1 MHHMEKDHKKNRR
14 RNRSERLNAITS
26 RLLSPALRSR
36 GITMGRIVTEWQK
49 IAGPYA
55 NWCDPL
61 TIQFP
66 RGQTVNGTLTLS
78 VIPGRGP
85 EIQMQTPMIIRN
97 CNAVFGYAALTR
109 ITLTQGA
116 FDKRN
121 SAPPAPL
128 PRRLSPKEAAR
139 MAGTSSAVMEIKDD
153 GLRKAL
159 DNLGKSLTGDAP
171 EEHQ

>member
-1 MHHMEKDHKKNRR
+1 MVKDHKKIRR
-14 RNRSERLNAITS
+14 RNKSERLNTITS

-36 GITMGRIVTEWQK
+36 GITMGRIVTEWKK
-49 IAGPYA
+49 IAGPCA
-55 NWCDPL
+55 DWCDPL

-66 RGQTVNGTLTLS
+66 RGQSVNGTLTLS

-109 ITLTQGA
+109 ITLTQGTP
-116 FDKRN
+116 DTRNN
-121 SAPPAPL
+121 SAPATL
-128 PRRLSPKEAAR
+128 PRRFMSNEAAHV
-139 MAGTSSAVMEIKDD
+139 AGTASAVMEIKDD
-153 GLRKAL
+153 RLRKAL

-171 EEHQ
+171 EGHQ